1 MKRSSLSRRQH
12 DEILAARQRQHD
24 TVVANLKADI
34 VRLRSERDQFAKD
47 RDAITATARR
57 DAAEAAS
64 TIARLKEDLAAE
76 SSGGESTAS
85 LRRRIKSLEKQYDDA
100 VGMGARRIE
109 DSSRWQPGYKVS
121 TEVAS

>member
-24 TVVANLKADI
+24 AVVANLKADI
-34 VRLRSERDQFAKD
+34 VRLRNERDQFAKD
-47 RDAITATARR
+47 RAAIAATARR
-57 DAAEAAS
+57 DAADAAA
-64 TIARLKEDLAAE
+64 TIARLKEDLAAA

-100 VGMGARRIE
+100 VGMGAGRIQ
-109 DSSRWQPGYKVS
+109 DSSRWQPGYKAS
-121 TEVAS
+121 QGVAS

>member
-24 TVVANLKADI
+24 AEVANLKADI
-34 VRLRSERDQFAKD
+34 VRLRSERDQFRKD
-47 RDAITATARR
+47 RDAITASGRR

-64 TIARLKEDLAAE
+64 TIARLKEDLAAA

-100 VGMGARRIE
+100 VGMGASRIE
-109 DSSRWQPGYKVS
+109 DSGRWQPGYKAS